1 MGNSM
6 IASPVA
12 GSLAMDIL
20 EEINQIR
27 IIDPH
32 SHIPPDAAA
41 AKSIDDLLSYH
52 YYTELAHSLGM
63 PKACLASDYPARDR
77 CREILTYVCRMDNTV
92 QYSWLLRILKTT
104 LGYAKNAI
112 DPRDADQLFDASLKT
127 YQAPGWEN
135 QSLELGPIDQ
145 VFLTNDFDDP
155 LSGFDTDRFVPCL
168 RTDELVFHWQKPG
181 VRERLLRRTGVDV
194 SDVAS
199 LRKALRE
206 LFQYVLNRGARACAI
221 SLPPHFH
228 AQEVS
233 ESDLTGELLREGPS
247 IGRSQGIFWE
257 LAKCCQEFGLPFDLM
272 FGVNRDVFPKGV
284 HQGRDLFDQRISLI
298 QLAPLFNAF
307 PSVMFPVSVLS
318 SAQNSELVAY
328 SWIFPNVIA
337 SGHWWYANIPS
348 LIEQDL
354 RARLHGIP
362 REKILGYY
370 SDMYKL
376 EFGPPKYLMFKQVL
390 ARVLAQDYVAP
401 GAMTQTQ
408 AVGLARDLLR
418 NNPARIFPAKK

>member
-1 MGNSM
+1 M

-32 SHIPPDAAA
+32 SHIPPEAAA

-63 PKACLASDYPARDR
+63 PKECLGLDYPARDR
-77 CREILTYVCRMDNTV
+77 CREVLGYVCRMDNTV
-92 QYSWLLRILKTT
+92 QYSWLLWILKTT
-104 LGYAKNAI
+104 LGYTKNAI
-112 DPRDADQLFDASLKT
+112 EPGDADMLFDASLKI
-127 YQAPGWEN
+127 YQAPGWER

-155 LSGFDTDRFVPCL
+155 LTGFDTDRFVPCL
-168 RTDELVFHWQKPG
+168 RTDEMVFHWQKAG
-181 VRERLLRRTGVDV
+181 VKERLWRRTGVEVVD
-194 SDVAS
+194 ATS
-199 LRKALRE
+199 LGKALRE
-206 LFQYVLNRGARACAI
+206 LFQFFLNRGARACAI
-221 SLPPHFH
+221 SLPPTFH
-228 AQEVS
+228 AQPVEGA
-233 ESDLTGELLREGPS
+233 DLTMELLKGGPS
-247 IGRSQGIFWE
+247 VGRSQGIFWE
-257 LAKCCQEFGLPFDLM
+257 IARCCAEFGLPFDLM
-272 FGVNRDVFPKGV
+272 FGVNRNVFPKGV
-284 HQGRDLFDQRISLI
+284 HQGCDLFDQRLSLI
-298 QLAPLFNAF
+298 QLAPIFNAF
-307 PSVMFPVSVLS
+307 PSVKFPVSVLS

-337 SGHWWYANIPS
+337 SGHWWYANIPG

-401 GAMTQTQ
+401 GAMTRNQ
-408 AVGLARDLLR
+408 AVELARDLLR
-418 NNPARIFPAKK
+418 NNPARIFPAIR

>member
-1 MGNSM
+1 M
-6 IASPVA
+6 IASPVT
-12 GSLAMDIL
+12 GSLAMDLL

-32 SHIPPDAAA
+32 SHIPPEAAA

-63 PKACLASDYPARDR
+63 PKECLALDFPARDR
-77 CREILTYVCRMDNTV
+77 CRKILRYVCRMDNTV
-92 QYSWLLRILKTT
+92 QSSWLLRILKTT
-104 LGYAKNAI
+104 LGYGKNAI
-112 DPRDADQLFDASLKT
+112 DPLDSDLLFDASLKT
-127 YQAPGWEN
+127 YQAPGWER

-155 LSGFDTDRFVPCL
+155 LEGFDTDRFVPCL
-168 RTDELVFHWQKPG
+168 RADELVFHWQKPG
-181 VRERLLRRTGVDV
+181 VRERLYRRTGVEV
-194 SDVAS
+194 VDVAS
-199 LRKALRE
+199 LKKALCE
-206 LFQYVLNRGARACAI
+206 LFQYFLKRGARACAI
-221 SLPPHFH
+221 SLPPTFQ
-228 AQEVS
+228 AQAVTG
-233 ESDLTGELLREGPS
+233 SDLTLELLSEGPS
-247 IGRSQGIFWE
+247 VGRSQGIFWE
-257 LAKCCQEFGLPFDLM
+257 LAQCCEDFDLPFDLM

-307 PSVMFPVSVLS
+307 PKVKFPVSVLS
-318 SAQNSELVAY
+318 SSQNSELVAY

-376 EFGPPKYLMFKQVL
+376 EFGPPKYFMFKQVL

-401 GAMTQTQ
+401 GAMTQSQ
-408 AVGLARDLLR
+408 AVGLAKDLLR
-418 NNPARIFPAKK
+418 NNPARIFPSKK

>member
-1 MGNSM
+1 M
-6 IASPVA
+6 IASPIP
-12 GSLAMDIL
+12 GSLAMDLL

-32 SHIPPDAAA
+32 SHIPPEAPA

-52 YYTELAHSLGM
+52 YFTELAHSLGM
-63 PKACLASDYPARDR
+63 PKACLAEGYSARER
-77 CREILTYVCRMDNTV
+77 CREILSFVSRMDNTV
-92 QYSWLLRILKTT
+92 QYSWLMRILKTT
-104 LGYAKNAI
+104 LGYSRQAL
-112 DPRDADQLFDASLKT
+112 DPKDCDQLYDLSEKV
-127 YQAPGWEN
+127 YQAAGWEN

-155 LSGFDTDRFVPCL
+155 LEGFDPNRYVPCL

-181 VRERLLRRTGVDV
+181 VKERLAKRTGVDV
-194 SDVAS
+194 SDRKS
-199 LRKALRE
+199 LARALRE
-206 LFQYVLNRGARACAI
+206 LFQYFLRHGARACAI
-221 SLPPHFH
+221 SLPPGFH
-228 AQEVS
+228 AQMVS
-233 ESDLTGELLREGPS
+233 EGDLNQEFSHKGVS
-247 IGRSQGIFWE
+247 VGRSQGIFWE
-257 LAKCCQEFGLPFDLM
+257 IATCCEEFGIPFDLM
-272 FGVNRDVFPKGV
+272 FGVNRDVFPQGV

-307 PSVMFPVSVLS
+307 PTVKFPVSVLS
-318 SAQNSELVAY
+318 SPQNSELVAY

-354 RARLHGIP
+354 RSRLHGIP

-376 EFGPPKYLMFKQVL
+376 EFGPPKYLMFKQIL
-390 ARVLAQDYVAP
+390 ARVLAEDYVAP
-401 GAMTQTQ
+401 GAMSKAQ
-408 AVGLARDLLR
+408 AIALARDLLR
-418 NNPARIFPAKK
+418 NNAERIFPAK